1 MKPVLLMPT
10 IGNDPELFVKKGNR
24 VVPAERILAKRH
36 NLIKIDNAAIEL
48 QPGPKQCLQEQN
60 KAIANA
66 LALVKKVLK
75 EADLKAAHIS
85 LRPVEQL
92 RDEDIAEYRSVCLF
106 GCQPSLI
113 FDGQNL
119 RVSKPN

>member
-1 MKPVLLMPT
+1 MPT
-10 IGNDPELFVKKGNR
+10 MGNDPELFVKSGNR
-24 VVPAERILAKRH
+24 VIPAERVLTKKHKR
-36 NLIKIDNAAIEL
+36 IKVDNAAIEL

-66 LALVKKVLK
+66 LALVKQT
-75 EADLKAAHIS
+75 LKAAELSTAHIS

-119 RVSKPN
+119 RISAPKINP